1 MFDLSGARNAGHN
14 FNKCSTLFDGD
25 LLLFAAFCV
34 RPRLYCAMN
43 QWEKETAINAGEVR
57 DAVKRTGLAWTTE
70 RQKKQNK
77 QNKRKLKT
85 AL

>member
-25 LLLFAAFCV
+25 LLLFAAFRV

-43 QWEKETAINAGEVR
+43 QWEKETAINCRGGER
-57 DAVKRTGLAWTTE
+57 RGEKKRVGVDDREA
-70 RQKKQNK
+70 KKQNK